1 MPQKALSDP
10 AALIDG
16 QHPTRSVIRLIARR
30 PWRLAVAVLA
40 FAVKEIPVWFLPVI
54 TAAIIDIV
62 ASHGDVRGVLW
73 WFALAA
79 LLLVQN
85 YPNHLIYTRSF
96 MTVVR
101 DLGADL
107 RNALTARL
115 QSLSIGYHTR
125 VSASIVQTKLVRD
138 VENVELMLQQVTHPL
153 LSSTMVMLGALTM
166 TAIAVP
172 QFLPVYALAV
182 PIAIGIRYGMRKRS
196 QLRNEEFRREIEILS
211 ARVGEMASLIPV
223 TRAHGL
229 EQTAITRVADGADG
243 VRRAGLDL
251 DLLNGRVA
259 SISWV
264 AMQLLGVACLM
275 LAAVFA
281 ITGILPISPGE
292 VVMLSTYFTLLT
304 GGLTQLLMLIP
315 VGARGLESVRS
326 ISEVLQEPDVE
337 QNSGRRIVGR
347 VDGEIVLDAATHRY
361 PDADDDALHAIDLRI
376 APGDTVA
383 FVGSSGSGKSTLLNL
398 VLGFVRPS
406 SGRIFI
412 DGQDMQELDVRTVR
426 HSISV
431 VPQESVLFEGSI
443 FDNVTYG
450 LPEATPERVE
460 SALRD
465 ANAWE
470 FVREQPHGWDT
481 VVGERGARLSG
492 GQRQRL
498 AIARALVRDPRILLL
513 DEATSALDPE
523 SEALVKEALER
534 LMRGRTT
541 LIVAHRLS
549 TVRQADRIV
558 VLEHGRIVEQ
568 GSHDEL
574 MALDGRYV
582 QLHRAQNGRP
592 PVITGAIPLPT
603 TSEAARDPE
612 PQGMIV
618 PREART

>member
-1 MPQKALSDP
+1 MAQKALSHP

-16 QHPTRSVIRLIARR
+16 RHPTRSVLRLVARR
-30 PWRLAVAVLA
+30 PWRLTFAITA
-40 FAVKEIPVWFLPVI
+40 FAIKEIPLWFLPVI
-54 TAAIIDIV
+54 TAAIIDVV
-62 ASHGDVRGVLW
+62 ASDGDVTEVLW

-79 LLLVQN
+79 VLLLQN
-85 YPNHLIYTRSF
+85 YPNHIIYTRNF

-125 VSASIVQTKLVRD
+125 MSSSIVQTKVVRD

-153 LSSTMVMLGALTM
+153 LSSTMVMLGALGM
-166 TAIAVP
+166 TAITVP
-172 QFLPVYALAV
+172 QFLPVYVLAV
-182 PIAIGIRYGMRKRS
+182 PIAIGIRYGMRNRS
-196 QLRNEEFRREIEILS
+196 QRRNEVFRREIETLS

-229 EQTAITRVADGADG
+229 EETAISRVAGGADG

-275 LAAVFA
+275 LAAVCA
-281 ITGILPISPGE
+281 LTGFLPITPGE
-292 VVMLSTYFTLLT
+292 VVMLSSYFTLLT

-326 ISEVLQEPDVE
+326 IAEVLQEPDVE
-337 QNSGRRIVGR
+337 QNSGKR
-347 VDGEIVLDAATHRY
+347 VVSAVAGEIVLDSATHRY
-361 PDADDDALHAIDLRI
+361 SDADEDALFEIDLRI
-376 APGDTVA
+376 APGETVA

-398 VLGFVRPS
+398 VLGFVRPT
-406 SGRIFI
+406 SGRIVL
-412 DGQDMQELDVRTVR
+412 DGADMQELDLRTVR
-426 HSISV
+426 RSISV
-431 VPQESVLFEGSI
+431 VPQESVLFEGSV
-443 FDNVTYG
+443 FDNIAYGMPDVT
-450 LPEATPERVE
+450 PARVE
-460 SALRD
+460 QALRD

-470 FVREQPHGWDT
+470 FVSEQPQGWHT

-523 SEALVKEALER
+523 SESLVKEALER

-541 LIVAHRLS
+541 LVVAHRLS
-549 TVRQADRIV
+549 TIRQADRIV
-558 VLEHGRIVEQ
+558 VLERGRIVEQ
-568 GSHDEL
+568 GSHDDL
-574 MALDGRYV
+574 LAADGRYAR
-582 QLHRAQNGRP
+582 LHLVQNGMR
-592 PVITGAIPLPT
+592 
-603 TSEAARDPE
+603 
-612 PQGMIV
+612 
-618 PREART
+618 

>member
-1 MPQKALSDP
+1 MAQKALSHP

-16 QHPTRSVIRLIARR
+16 QHPTRSVLRLVARR
-30 PWRLAVAVLA
+30 PWRLTFAITA
-40 FAVKEIPVWFLPVI
+40 FAIKEIPLWFLPVI
-54 TAAIIDIV
+54 TAAIIDVV
-62 ASHGDVRGVLW
+62 ASKGDVSEVLW
-73 WFALAA
+73 WFVLAA
-79 LLLVQN
+79 VLLLQN
-85 YPNHLIYTRSF
+85 YPNHIIYTRNF

-125 VSASIVQTKLVRD
+125 MSSSIVQTKVVRD

-153 LSSTMVMLGALTM
+153 LSSTMVMIGALAM
-166 TAIAVP
+166 TAVTVP

-182 PIAIGIRYGMRKRS
+182 PIAIGIRYGMRNRS
-196 QLRNEEFRREIEILS
+196 QRRNEVFRREIETLS

-229 EQTAITRVADGADG
+229 EETAITRVAGGADG

-275 LAAVFA
+275 LAAVCA
-281 ITGILPISPGE
+281 LTGFLPITPGE
-292 VVMLSTYFTLLT
+292 VVMLSSYFTLLT

-326 ISEVLQEPDVE
+326 IAEVLQEPDVE
-337 QNSGRRIVGR
+337 QNSGKR
-347 VDGEIVLDAATHRY
+347 VVSAVTGEIVLDSATHRY
-361 PDADDDALHAIDLRI
+361 ADAEEDALLEIDLRI
-376 APGDTVA
+376 APGETVA

-398 VLGFVRPS
+398 VLGFVRPTR
-406 SGRIFI
+406 GRILL
-412 DGQDMQELDVRTVR
+412 DGADMQELDLRTVR
-426 HSISV
+426 RSISV
-431 VPQESVLFEGSI
+431 VPQESVLFEGSV
-443 FDNVTYG
+443 FDNIAYGMPDVT
-450 LPEATPERVE
+450 PDRVE
-460 SALRD
+460 QALRD

-470 FVREQPHGWDT
+470 FVSEQPHGWDT

-523 SEALVKEALER
+523 SEGLVKEALER

-541 LIVAHRLS
+541 LVVAHRLS
-549 TVRQADRIV
+549 TIRQADRIV

-568 GSHDEL
+568 GSHDQL
-574 MALDGRYV
+574 LAADGRYAR
-582 QLHRAQNGRP
+582 LHLVQNGLR
-592 PVITGAIPLPT
+592 
-603 TSEAARDPE
+603 
-612 PQGMIV
+612 
-618 PREART
+618 

>member
-1 MPQKALSDP
+1 MTLA
-10 AALIDG
+10 
-16 QHPTRSVIRLIARR
+16 IA
-30 PWRLAVAVLA
+30 A
-40 FAVKEIPVWFLPVI
+40 FAMKEVPLWFLPVI

-62 ASHGDVRGVLW
+62 ATGGEVSAVLW

-79 LLLVQN
+79 VLLVQN
-85 YPNHLIYTRSF
+85 YPNHILYTRSF

-101 DLGADL
+101 DTGADL
-107 RNALTARL
+107 RNALAARL
-115 QSLSIGYHTR
+115 QSLSIGYHSR
-125 VSASIVQTKLVRD
+125 VSSSIVQTKVVRD

-153 LSSTMVMLGALTM
+153 LSATMVMIGAISM
-166 TAIAVP
+166 TAVAVP

-196 QLRNEEFRREIEILS
+196 QERNEVFRREVETLS

-229 EQTAITRVADGADG
+229 EQTAVTRVTHGAEG
-243 VRRAGLDL
+243 VRRAGLHL
-251 DLLNGRVA
+251 DMLNGHVA

-264 AMQLLGVACLM
+264 AMQLLGVGCLV
-275 LAAVFA
+275 LAAVFSL
-281 ITGILPISPGE
+281 TGILPISPGE
-292 VVMLSTYFTLLT
+292 VVLLSTYFTLLT
-304 GGLTQLLMLIP
+304 QGLTQLLMLIP

-326 ISEVLQEPDVE
+326 IAEVLQEPDLELNEGKRAV
-337 QNSGRRIVGR
+337 SR
-347 VDGEIVLDAATHRY
+347 VTGDIALEHASHRY
-361 PDADDDALHAIDLRI
+361 PGADDDALHEIDLHIPAGR
-376 APGDTVA
+376 TVA

-398 VLGFVRPS
+398 VLGFLRPT
-406 SGRIFI
+406 SGRILL
-412 DGQDMQELDVRTVR
+412 DGDDMQQLDLRTVR
-426 HSISV
+426 RAVSV
-431 VPQESVLFEGSI
+431 VPQESVLFEGTI
-443 FDNVTYG
+443 RENVAYG
-450 LPEATPERVE
+450 LPDATDERIE
-460 SALRD
+460 QALRD

-470 FVREQPHGWDT
+470 FVTAQPAGWNT

-523 SEALVKEALER
+523 SEELVKEALGR

-541 LIVAHRLS
+541 LVVAHRLS

-574 MALDGRYV
+574 IAAGGRYAR
-582 QLHRAQNGRP
+582 LHLTQ
-592 PVITGAIPLPT
+592 TGL
-603 TSEAARDPE
+603 
-612 PQGMIV
+612 G
-618 PREART
+618 